1 MSSEYAHWGQNETL
15 TPLGMIQSLYT
26 IALSGEMRGMRVET
40 ALVIRRP
47 SVMHADYEE
56 IVSSVSALWGRKES
70 LPLGDT
76 YEKWQSL
83 QVGHSYWAV
92 RLWHD

>member
-15 TPLGMIQSLYT
+15 TPSGMIQSLYT
-26 IALSGEMRGMRVET
+26 IALSDEMRGMRVET

-56 IVSSVSALWGRKES
+56 IVSSVSALRG
-70 LPLGDT
+70 
-76 YEKWQSL
+76 EK
-83 QVGHSYWAV
+83 
-92 RLWHD
+92 